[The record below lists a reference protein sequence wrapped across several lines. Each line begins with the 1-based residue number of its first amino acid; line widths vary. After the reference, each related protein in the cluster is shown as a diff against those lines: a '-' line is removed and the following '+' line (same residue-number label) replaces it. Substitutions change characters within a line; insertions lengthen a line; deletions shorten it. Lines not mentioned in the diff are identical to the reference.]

1 MNKRIVNADDFGASP
16 SVNQAIDYAFKNGI
30 INQAT
35 LMVNMPHVQDAVYK
49 AIRGGIWIK

>member
-30 INQAT
+30 INKAT

-49 AIRGGIWIK
+49 AIRGGVYG